1 MAKQLANPDNRKL
14 FSSMK
19 KLQGN
24 REKERW
30 RENLQI
36 KIKIKAINQSQYIS
50 LFGSWTKEINFLK
63 SYDTIGNLNTAWKSY
78 ASK

>member
-50 LFGSWTKEINFLK
+50 LI
-63 SYDTIGNLNTAWKSY
+63 
-78 ASK
+78 